1 MVKNLLANAGEVR
14 DASSILGSGRSP
26 GGGHGNP
33 FQYPSH
39 GQRGLVGYSPWGRK
53 RVGHDQSDLAHSR
66 MHAEGMEGFLRR
78 GLALRVEGVTA
89 GEGIIN
95 RAEPRATRENSRSKV
110 SADDLPQEAR
120 RGSEAGVWGLRARGV
135 APLFS

>member
-1 MVKNLLANAGEVR
+1 M
-14 DASSILGSGRSP
+14 
-26 GGGHGNP
+26 
-33 FQYPSH
+33 
-39 GQRGLVGYSPWGRK
+39 GYSPWGRK